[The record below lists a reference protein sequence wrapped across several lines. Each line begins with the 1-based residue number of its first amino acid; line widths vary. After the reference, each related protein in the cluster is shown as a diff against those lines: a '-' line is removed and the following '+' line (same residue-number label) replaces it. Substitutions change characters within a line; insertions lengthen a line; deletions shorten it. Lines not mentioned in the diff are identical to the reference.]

1 MIAYPLCNIDLVID
15 DIELQSHLSDRH
27 GNGVEVA
34 NALANILLTLE
45 QIEHA
50 QRNLWICRID
60 EVIF

>member
-15 DIELQSHLSDRH
+15 DIEPQSHLSDRH
-27 GNGVEVA
+27 GKGVEVA

-50 QRNLWICRID
+50 
-60 EVIF
+60 